1 MGYGLIDAHTHLMFA
16 SLPSLAMIAND
27 DSSLVQIAIQ
37 NTTTLNT
44 RNYRILASASTAE
57 RHQPHHPTSPDSE

>member
-16 SLPSLAMIAND
+16 SLPSLAMITND
-27 DSSLVQIAIQ
+27 DSSWVQIAIQ
-37 NTTTLNT
+37 NTAPILGI
-44 RNYRILASASTAE
+44 YRILASASTAE